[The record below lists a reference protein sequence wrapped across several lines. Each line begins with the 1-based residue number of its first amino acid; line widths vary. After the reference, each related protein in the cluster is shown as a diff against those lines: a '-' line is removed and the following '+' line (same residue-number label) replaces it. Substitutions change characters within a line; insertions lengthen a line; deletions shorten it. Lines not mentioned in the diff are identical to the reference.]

1 VLGVRNTKGQALRHY
16 AAAML
21 NKSEAPVITD
31 EDGELQDGEGL
42 WLERPQPQDL
52 IITLL
57 STYVRGRRS
66 TVWSGGLVKLL
77 SDLGFST
84 GAARVALARLVRRD
98 VLRRVKEGRLVEY
111 EISPHSQRLMREQDA
126 NLFAFGREQRSQDT
140 ITILWHSLPEDRR
153 LERSMLVKRLRF
165 LGFGSIQ
172 DATWIGPGDRE
183 SEVVSLVRDLGISQY
198 CSLILGTPTAAL
210 TLRPLIE
217 RGWDRD
223 ALLERYAT
231 FMTLYRPYRTAASR
245 ARLTDTEAFLV
256 RTRCIHNYRFFPAMD
271 LALPGEP
278 ASATRR
284 RAGAARLFDEVQGG
298 LEQAAL
304 RHFDDMTDPGDAR

>member
-1 VLGVRNTKGQALRHY
+1 
-16 AAAML
+16 ML
-21 NKSEAPVITD
+21 KKPEPGMHTHVDGSLQNDD
-31 EDGELQDGEGL
+31 EL

-57 STYVRGRRS
+57 STYVRGRRPA
-66 TVWSGGLVKLL
+66 VWSGGLVRLL

-84 GAARVALARLVRRD
+84 GAARVALARLARRD

-126 NLFAFGREQRSQDT
+126 NLFAFGKEQRSQDT

-183 SEVVSLVRDLGISQY
+183 TEVVSLVRDLGISQY
-198 CSLILGTPTAAL
+198 CSLILGTPTEDL

-223 ALLERYAT
+223 ALLHRYET
-231 FMTLYRPYRTAASR
+231 FMRLYRPYRTVASR
-245 ARLTDTEAFLV
+245 GRLNYAEAFLV

-278 ASATRR
+278 VSATRR
-284 RAGAARLFDEVQGG
+284 RHSAAKLFEEVQGG
-298 LEQAAL
+298 LEQAAI
-304 RHFDDMTDPGDAR
+304 RHFDAATDPGDTR

>member
-1 VLGVRNTKGQALRHY
+1 MY
-16 AAAML
+16 
-21 NKSEAPVITD
+21 TD
-31 EDGELQDGEGL
+31 VDGSLEGDDEL

-57 STYVRGRRS
+57 SSYVRGRRPA
-66 TVWSGGLVKLL
+66 VWSGGLVRLL

-126 NLFAFGREQRSQDT
+126 NLFAFGKEHRPEET
-140 ITILWHSLPEDRR
+140 ITILWHSLPEERR
-153 LERSMLVKRLRF
+153 LERSLLVKRLRF

-172 DATWIGPGDRE
+172 DATWISPGDR
-183 SEVVSLVRDLGISQY
+183 STEVVSLVQDIGISQY
-198 CSLILGTPTAAL
+198 CSLILGTPTEAL

-223 ALLERYAT
+223 ALLQRYEM
-231 FMTLYRPYRTAASR
+231 FMTLYKPYRTVASR
-245 ARLTDTEAFLV
+245 ARLTDAEAFLL

-278 ASATRR
+278 VSATRR
-284 RAGAARLFDEVQGG
+284 RHSAAQLFDEVQGG
-298 LEQAAL
+298 LEQAAV
-304 RHFDDMTDPGDAR
+304 RYFDAATDPGDTR